1 MRFERFLDENAG
13 RFAAKTAIV
22 ADTARI
28 TYGELQARSQQLA
41 AVLFERG
48 VRRGDRVLVFMDNC
62 PEAAVSIFGILKA
75 RGVFSVI
82 NSSTKASKLAY
93 IIADCEPAAILT
105 IGRLLPIVRS
115 VLVEA
120 ALIRAPFVLSTGL
133 DAEAVTD
140 HVGAF
145 EARPSA
151 PSDRVEHG
159 GTEDDL
165 AMLVYTSGSTGRPK
179 GVMMTH
185 RNIEAASGSIISYLE
200 NSSDDVIFNV
210 LPLAFDYGLYQL
222 LMSVLLGATL
232 ILEKSFAFPAA
243 MFEVMRREKV
253 TGLPLVPT
261 MAAVLLQMRD
271 LTPDFLPTLRYIT
284 NTAAALPVEHISRL
298 RQLFPGASLFS
309 MYGLTECKRCT
320 YLPPSELARR
330 PDSVGIAIPGTQAF
344 VVDGDGR
351 VVAPNATGEL
361 VIQGPH
367 VMQGYWKDEAAT
379 ARALRPGPNPD
390 LPALYTGDLFRLD
403 EAGFL
408 YFVARRDDI
417 IKTRG
422 EKVAPKEVEAILHAH
437 PAVVEAVVTG
447 IPDSVLGQAVSAMV
461 VSRDVT
467 VTAKELIRHCQL
479 NLEEFMVP
487 KYLTFVESLPKT
499 DNGKVSRKRAG
510 ELLESAR

>member
-1 MRFERFLDENAG
+1 MRFECFLDESAA
-13 RFAAKTAIV
+13 RFASKVAIV
-22 ADTARI
+22 AEAVRM
-28 TYGELQARSQQLA
+28 TYGELQIRSRRLA
-41 AVLFERG
+41 AALSERG

-75 RGVFSVI
+75 GGVLSII
-82 NSSTKASKLAY
+82 NSSTKAAKLAY

-105 IGRLLPIVRS
+105 IGRLLPVVGIALS
-115 VLVEA
+115 EA
-120 ALIRAPFVLSTGL
+120 ASKRAPFVLSTGL
-133 DAEAVTD
+133 GAEAVTD
-140 HVGAF
+140 QLGGF
-145 EARPSA
+145 EARSSV

-159 GTEDDL
+159 GTADDL

-185 RNIEAASGSIISYLE
+185 RNMDAASGSIISYLE
-200 NSSDDVIFNV
+200 NTPDDVIFNV

-222 LMSVLLGATL
+222 LMSVRLGATL
-232 ILEKSFAFPAA
+232 VLEKSFAFPAA

-261 MAAVLLQMRD
+261 MAAVLLQLRD

-330 PDSVGIAIPGTQAF
+330 PDSVGIAIPGTQVF
-344 VVDGDGR
+344 VIDGNER
-351 VVAPNATGEL
+351 VVPPNVTGEL

-367 VMQGYWKDEAAT
+367 VMQGYWKDDAAT

-390 LPALYTGDLFRLD
+390 LPALYTGDLFRRD

-422 EKVAPKEVEAILHAH
+422 EKVAPKEVEAVLHAH

-447 IPDSVLGQAVSAMV
+447 IPDSILGQAVSAMV
-461 VSRDVT
+461 VSRDGT

-487 KYLTFVESLPKT
+487 KYLTFAESLPKT
-499 DNGKVSRKRAG
+499 DTGKVSRKRAG